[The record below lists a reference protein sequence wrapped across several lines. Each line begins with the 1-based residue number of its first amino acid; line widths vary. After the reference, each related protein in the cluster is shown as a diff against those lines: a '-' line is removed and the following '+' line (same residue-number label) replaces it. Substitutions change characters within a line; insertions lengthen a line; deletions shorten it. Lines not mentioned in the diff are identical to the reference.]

1 MMTDTTLVRD
11 RTPDTAGAAPALA
24 TCSQKREQQRAMPI
38 EMLRMVGLD
47 VASQLLGK
55 ANLAEKLGITV
66 RALNY
71 KMNAERG
78 IDNVDV
84 LSAARALEAR
94 AERLLAHA
102 GKLRAVLPPS
112 ANLPDSTKSAAGM
125 ALVPL
130 KAVGATGVAAPPRVA
145 TAGGCE

>member
-24 TCSQKREQQRAMPI
+24 TCSQKREQQRSMPI

-47 VASQLLGK
+47 VAAQLLGK

-78 IDNVDV
+78 VADDDI
-84 LSAARALEAR
+84 LSAARALGPRTAR
-94 AERLLAHA
+94 AA
-102 GKLRAVLPPS
+102 
-112 ANLPDSTKSAAGM
+112 AAG
-125 ALVPL
+125 P
-130 KAVGATGVAAPPRVA
+130 
-145 TAGGCE
+145 

>member
-11 RTPDTAGAAPALA
+11 RTPDTAGAAPTLA
-24 TCSQKREQQRAMPI
+24 TCSQKREQQRGMPI

-47 VASQLLGK
+47 VAAQLLGK
-55 ANLAEKLGITV
+55 AHLAEKLGITV

-78 IDNVDV
+78 IDDDDV
-84 LSAARALEAR
+84 LSTACALEAR

-102 GKLRAVLPPS
+102 GKLRAVLP
-112 ANLPDSTKSAAGM
+112 AEGQ
-125 ALVPL
+125 
-130 KAVGATGVAAPPRVA
+130 G
-145 TAGGCE
+145 